1 MNPMT
6 EQEALDLFL
15 KIRSEYDSIPFPK
28 YRNANLNDLKKKYEV
43 LKELKVHLKD
53 NMAYARLE
61 NSFLQ
66 TIKRLSPSGD
76 WRNVSERGINKSI
89 PPVIKKG
96 GKAETNIHFPFE
108 WEDKHSK
115 KLCSITGYWNAR
127 HLMAMDVISYCFLL
141 KTGGNSLPKEV
152 SPIFED
158 IESIKLREMELKPF
172 LDKSPIPSEVTEE
185 DIPIIKNQKYWVKL
199 SDKDFRRFTGKEMS
213 SNEIMNLLRETSS
226 VEFCLSFPVRLFRG
240 DRKDAKERWY
250 DMTIFS
256 RLFELASINIDV
268 RKDGVVQGREY
279 YIVFSTI
286 LGELFVHNLLT
297 FNFDWVDKKLY
308 NLPRSAQIFYR
319 HFLLHNNF
327 SSIQLNLDTIVS
339 EMNFLDKNITNL
351 IKNLELNTLEPL
363 KRNGLILSYKETEGL
378 QGIKYEIKRPNKKKP
393 DLSKAS
399 DKNDT
404 NEEDE
409 GIGK

>member
-1 MNPMT
+1 MT

-15 KIRSEYDSIPFPK
+15 KIKSKYDSIPFPK
-28 YRNANLNDLKKKYEV
+28 YRNASLDDLKEKSKL
-43 LKELKVHLKD
+43 LKELKVFLKD

-115 KLCSITGYWNAR
+115 KLCSITGYWNVR
-127 HLMAMDVISYCFLL
+127 HFMTMDVISYCFLL
-141 KTGGNSLPKEV
+141 KTGGNSLPREV
-152 SPIFED
+152 TPLFESLD
-158 IESIKLREMELKPF
+158 SIKLREREMQQCF
-172 LDKSPIPSEVTEE
+172 DRSPIPSVVTEE
-185 DIPIIKNQKYWVKL
+185 DVPIIKNQKYYVKL
-199 SDKDFRRFTGKEMS
+199 GDKDFRRFTGKEMS
-213 SNEIMNLLRETSS
+213 SNEIMNLLRDTSS

-268 RKDGVVQGREY
+268 HKDGIVQSREY

-308 NLPRSAQIFYR
+308 NLPQSAQIFYR

-327 SSIQLNLDTIVS
+327 SLIQLNLDTIVE
-339 EMNFLDKNITNL
+339 EMKFLDKNITNL

-363 KRNGLILSYKETEGL
+363 KRNGLILSYKQTEGL
-378 QGIKYEIKRPNKKKP
+378 QGFKYEIKRPNKKKP

-399 DKNDT
+399 DKNDAK
-404 NEEDE
+404 EK
-409 GIGK
+409 G